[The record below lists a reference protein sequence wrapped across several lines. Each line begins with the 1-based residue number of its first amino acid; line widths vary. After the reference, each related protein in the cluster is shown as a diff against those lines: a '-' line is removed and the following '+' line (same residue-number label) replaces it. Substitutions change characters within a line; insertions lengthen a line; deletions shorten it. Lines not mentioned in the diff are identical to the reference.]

1 MAIAPK
7 SNKKERYE
15 TKMSLLQEMQMTRHL
30 MGEEKSDAL
39 ERYCEETGA
48 DLGKTIYTIDGWN
61 KFEEW
66 LKNNK

>member
-1 MAIAPK
+1 
-7 SNKKERYE
+7 
-15 TKMSLLQEMQMTRHL
+15 MSLLQEMQMTRHL